1 MLKRTLI
8 TFAPVF
14 ALVLNV
20 LLFYFYVGQPGAGGL

>member
-1 MLKRTLI
+1 LKRTLI